1 MSDTDAKTKRPAP
14 IPYRPPK
21 DREAELHARIAA
33 SGLSINAFITAC
45 IFGRERRGPA
55 ERKMLARL
63 LRQVGQIGDQLHE
76 LTLAGTDRHALSLE
90 AAQQD
95 LAEIRAALLS
105 LMGRGP

>member
-1 MSDTDAKTKRPAP
+1 MSDTDANTKRPAP

-21 DREAELHARIAA
+21 GREAELHAHIAA
-33 SGLSINAFITAC
+33 SGLSTNAYITAC
-45 IFGRERRGPA
+45 IFGRSRQRPA
-55 ERKMLARL
+55 EQQMLARL

-76 LTLAGTDRHALSLE
+76 LTLAGTDQHALALE

-95 LAEIRAALLS
+95 LAEIRAALLT